1 MKACIV
7 LMSGSPLSGKSTI
20 AKQIKSH
27 FGGNCYIASTDEI
40 RKEITGTYEDHSREA
55 DVWATVIKRMLK
67 HLGKGKVVVLDATLR
82 QKQLRLDHLEYY
94 KRFPIYYIAFER
106 LPVEVILE
114 RNLQRN
120 WKQIDESRLR
130 EMWAEYEVPD
140 EEEMKLYAGATMI
153 NNDNAAEKVGAIISQ
168 ISAMRAEGGG
178 STDEGKTTETP

>member
-27 FGGNCYIASTDEI
+27 FRGDCYVASTDEI
-40 RKEITGTYEDHSREA
+40 RKEITGSYEDHSREK

-67 HLGKGKVVVLDATLR
+67 HLERGKVVVLDATLR
-82 QKQLRLDHLEYY
+82 QKQLRLDHIEFY
-94 KRFPIYYIAFER
+94 KKWPIYYIAFER
-106 LPVEVILE
+106 LPIETILE

-120 WKQIDESRLR
+120 WKQIREDRLR

-140 EEEMKLYAGATMI
+140 GEELKLYAGAELVNNLNSSERVRAMI
-153 NNDNAAEKVGAIISQ
+153 DKIEASRNEK
-168 ISAMRAEGGG
+168 GG
-178 STDEGKTTETP
+178 STDERKAE